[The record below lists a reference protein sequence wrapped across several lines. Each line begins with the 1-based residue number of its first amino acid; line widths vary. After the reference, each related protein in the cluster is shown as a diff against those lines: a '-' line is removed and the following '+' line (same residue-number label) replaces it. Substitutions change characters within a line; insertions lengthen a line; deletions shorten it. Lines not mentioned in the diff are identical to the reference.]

1 MSVVQF
7 PSVNQVSV
15 VQSGGR
21 RFVNTESAFLGMTM
35 MLLVMTLML
44 MMLMMVIYDEDAV
57 EDDEDGDADDDDAD
71 EEDDD
76 ADLDIVDTASL
87 KSAKE
92 ISIKD
97 KSSHQSLQVFALKTF
112 CTLLAN

>member
-1 MSVVQF
+1 
-7 PSVNQVSV
+7 
-15 VQSGGR
+15 
-21 RFVNTESAFLGMTM
+21 M

-44 MMLMMVIYDEDAV
+44 MMMIYDEDAV

-97 KSSHQSLQVFALKTF
+97 QGRDQSLQMFVYILYFVKSSSF
-112 CTLLAN
+112 CKVIIILYRHHHFVQHNSFHQYSI